1 MPNFHKYFKKASD
14 EEREHAEK
22 LLALQNTRG
31 GRIVLHDIK
40 KPENDEWG
48 SGLDAMNSAL
58 ALEKH
63 VNQALLDLH
72 KVAERHGD
80 SQVNYC
86 FNSYEQSLGLNHCN

>member
-1 MPNFHKYFKKASD
+1 M
-14 EEREHAEK
+14 
-22 LLALQNTRG
+22 LALQNTRG

-40 KPENDEWG
+40 KPEHDEWG
-48 SGLDAMNSAL
+48 SGLDAMNAAL

-72 KVAERHGD
+72 KVAERHDD

-86 FNSYEQSLGLNHCN
+86 YYNDRQMFRLYFHK